1 MIFCLTEVWTWR
13 PVILAVSHIFCETFQ
28 SSRRQHMHRLLVMSP
43 LVLKGTINN
52 ILLEC
57 VHRFVQSDI
66 RLLLCC
72 WCVIV
77 LTLQLSSCLS
87 LLRSLTH
94 APCFAINNSSF
105 SVDFPLP
112 HRKTNVLL
120 QDKQRGE
127 RGKEMM
133 THQKERTRLDH
144 WKITDNPVDILKLKH
159 TVI

>member
-1 MIFCLTEVWTWR
+1 ML
-13 PVILAVSHIFCETFQ
+13 
-28 SSRRQHMHRLLVMSP
+28 P
-43 LVLKGTINN
+43 LVLKGTINS
-52 ILLEC
+52 IPLEY
-57 VHRFVQSDI
+57 VHEFVQYGASDI

-77 LTLQLSSCLS
+77 LTLWLSSCLS
-87 LLRSLTH
+87 FLHSHTH
-94 APCFAINNSSF
+94 APCFSINNSSF

-133 THQKERTRLDH
+133 THQKERTGCKGWSLENYRIYWNRNILSFKRKGKVGQGVLGGD
-144 WKITDNPVDILKLKH
+144 WKGSYGMDD
-159 TVI
+159 